1 MSIKYYPLTRIK
13 TDLYTRG
20 TTYKLPNGQ
29 PYEGRYYLT
38 YEGKAYTGAN
48 PAVGTNEELIRMERS
63 LLDNGK
69 IATNESNSYNVG
81 KFKNTLNAVDLTKT
95 LESQQLQELEPYYP
109 TVLES
114 DYQIGYFTRYFAKKI
129 TGPGYIFEIS
139 KAQYANIQNNANPQ
153 DFLVYESTSILWQ
166 LTGPLRNTRVS
177 QYQIKGGIIDTNQ
190 RVTEQKALTF
200 RGLVE
205 YIGGDYTK
213 FARPTT

>member
-1 MSIKYYPLTRIK
+1 MIKYYPLTRIK

-29 PYEGRYYLT
+29 PYIGRYYLT

-48 PAVGTNEELIRMERS
+48 PVVGTNQELTRLEVTP
-63 LLDNGK
+63 NK
-69 IATNESNSYNVG
+69 INQVSSTGAAYTIVKAQNAISQAG
-81 KFKNTLNAVDLTKT
+81 LTTTLNNN
-95 LESQQLQELEPYYP
+95 QLQELEPYYP
-109 TVLES
+109 VVLES

-153 DFLVYESTSILWQ
+153 DFLVYESTSMLWQ
-166 LTGPLRNTRVS
+166 LTGPLRDTRVS
-177 QYQIKGGIIDTNQ
+177 QYQIKGGIIDTNK

-205 YIGGDYTK
+205 YIGEDYTK
-213 FARPTT
+213 FTRPTT

>member
-1 MSIKYYPLTRIK
+1 MIRYYPLTRIK

-20 TTYKLPNGQ
+20 TTYKLPNGE
-29 PYEGRYYLT
+29 PYIGRYYLT

-48 PAVGTNEELIRMERS
+48 PTVGTNEELTRLEATS
-63 LLDNGK
+63 NK
-69 IATNESNSYNVG
+69 ISQASSTGTVYTIVKSQNTISQTGLTAALSNN
-81 KFKNTLNAVDLTKT
+81 
-95 LESQQLQELEPYYP
+95 QLQELEPYYP
-109 TVLES
+109 VVLES

-177 QYQIKGGIIDTNQ
+177 QYQIKGGIIDTNK

-205 YIGGDYTK
+205 YIGNDYTK

>member
-20 TTYKLPNGQ
+20 TTYKLPNGE
-29 PYEGRYYLT
+29 PYIGRYYLT

-48 PAVGTNEELIRMERS
+48 PVVGTNEELIRADDVVPGGGVIS
-63 LLDNGK
+63 INQ
-69 IATNESNSYNVG
+69 SNTYNSS
-81 KFKNTLNAVDLTKT
+81 KAQNTLTAATLKKT
-95 LESQQLQELEPYYP
+95 LSDQQLQELEPYYP
-109 TVLES
+109 VVLES

-139 KAQYANIQNNANPQ
+139 KTQYANIQNNANPQ
-153 DFLVYESTSILWQ
+153 DFLVYESTNMLWQ

-190 RVTEQKALTF
+190 RVTEQKSLTF

-213 FARPTT
+213 FARPTV

>member
-1 MSIKYYPLTRIK
+1 MIRYYPLTRIK

-20 TTYKLPNGQ
+20 TTYKLPNGE
-29 PYEGRYYLT
+29 PYTGRYYLT

-48 PAVGTNEELIRMERS
+48 PAIGTNEELTRLEATS
-63 LLDNGK
+63 NK
-69 IATNESNSYNVG
+69 INQVSNTGTVYTIVKSQ
-81 KFKNTLNAVDLTKT
+81 NTISQTGLTAALNNN
-95 LESQQLQELEPYYP
+95 QLQELEPYYP

>member
-1 MSIKYYPLTRIK
+1 MVRYYPLTRIK

-20 TTYKLPNGQ
+20 TTYKLPNGE
-29 PYEGRYYLT
+29 PYIGRYYLT

-48 PAVGTNEELIRMERS
+48 PIVGTNEELTRLEATS
-63 LLDNGK
+63 NK
-69 IATNESNSYNVG
+69 ISQASNTGTVYTIVKSQNTISQTGLTAALTNS
-81 KFKNTLNAVDLTKT
+81 
-95 LESQQLQELEPYYP
+95 QLQELEPYYP
-109 TVLES
+109 VVLES

-139 KAQYANIQNNANPQ
+139 KTQYANIQNNANPQ
-153 DFLVYESTSILWQ
+153 DFLVYESTNMLWQ

-190 RVTEQKALTF
+190 RVTEQKSLTF

-213 FARPTT
+213 FARPTV

>member
-1 MSIKYYPLTRIK
+1 MIRYYPLTRIK

-20 TTYKLPNGQ
+20 TTYKLPNGE
-29 PYEGRYYLT
+29 PYIGRYYLT

-48 PAVGTNEELIRMERS
+48 PTVGTNEELTRLEATS
-63 LLDNGK
+63 NK
-69 IATNESNSYNVG
+69 ISQASNTGTVYTIVKSQ
-81 KFKNTLNAVDLTKT
+81 NTISQTGLTAA
-95 LESQQLQELEPYYP
+95 LSNNQLQELEPYYP
-109 TVLES
+109 VVLES

-190 RVTEQKALTF
+190 RVTEQRSLTF

-213 FARPTT
+213 FARPTV

>member
-1 MSIKYYPLTRIK
+1 MIRYYPLTRIK

-20 TTYKLPNGQ
+20 TTYKLPNGE
-29 PYEGRYYLT
+29 PYTGRYYLT

-48 PAVGTNEELIRMERS
+48 PAIGTNEELTRLETTS
-63 LLDNGK
+63 NK
-69 IATNESNSYNVG
+69 INQVSNTGTIYTIVKSQNTISQTGLTATLSNN
-81 KFKNTLNAVDLTKT
+81 
-95 LESQQLQELEPYYP
+95 QLQELEPYYP